1 MIYIYVGIAL
11 SMWFALAGV
20 VAVFKPRARWY
31 VTTVPISL
39 AMTVGIFAGT
49 IDDHF
54 GYVHKTYTTH
64 PSLNG
69 LSFYEFLFMKNWAY
83 SIFIICTAFTC
94 YELAKLMTRK
104 YKANHTTK
112 RHVTTA
118 EFMHDLP
125 DIGVPAKS
133 SEFDLF

>member
-11 SMWFALAGV
+11 SMWFALAGI

-39 AMTVGIFAGT
+39 AMTIGFFAGT

-54 GYVHKTYTTH
+54 GYEHKTYPTH

-83 SIFIICTAFTC
+83 SIFIICAAFTC
-94 YELAKLMTRK
+94 YELAKLGARK
-104 YKANHTTK
+104 YRAKNLLK
-112 RHVTTA
+112 RHVTTG
-118 EFMHDLP
+118 EFMSDLP

-133 SEFDLF
+133 EKYDLF